1 MRLSLLCSPV
11 LAIVGQH
18 GGGGGGGGGLTVYFS
33 IWGAYPSMKSS
44 CKRWWGI

>member
-18 GGGGGGGGGLTVYFS
+18 GGGGGVDCLLQYMGGIPFNEIILQKVGDLIHT
-33 IWGAYPSMKSS
+33 A
-44 CKRWWGI
+44 

>member
-18 GGGGGGGGGLTVYFS
+18 GGVDCLLQYMGGIPFNEIILQKVGDLIHT
-33 IWGAYPSMKSS
+33 A
-44 CKRWWGI
+44 